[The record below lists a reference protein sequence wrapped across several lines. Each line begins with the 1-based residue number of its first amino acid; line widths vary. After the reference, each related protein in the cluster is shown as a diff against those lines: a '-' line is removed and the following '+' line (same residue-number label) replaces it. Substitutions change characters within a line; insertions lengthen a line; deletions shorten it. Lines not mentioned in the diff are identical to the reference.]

1 MSNVRL
7 SNGSPTLERMDGR
20 LSDHPKPSACRN
32 LFGMVDHE
40 ELTKELK
47 GHLQGM
53 DEASSAKW
61 NFDFSN
67 HKPLPYGRFEWQIV
81 DSKDVPEFYNRPQRA
96 KKDICL
102 SGNNNMDLNGNHNCL
117 VVIPCQESAG
127 DRFCEGKTEK
137 PESPMDC
144 KDQCSGQ
151 RKRPA
156 SHDSSSQNK
165 RTHTPEN
172 QSQDTNVNRVKRAG
186 GVIPLFI
193 KLFSPC

>member
-7 SNGSPTLERMDGR
+7 SNGSPTLERMDAR

-32 LFGMVDHE
+32 LFGTVDRE
-40 ELTKELK
+40 ELKKDLK

-53 DEASSAKW
+53 EEASSAKW

-67 HKPLPYGRFEWQIV
+67 HKPLPNGRYEWEIV
-81 DSKDVPEFYNRPQRA
+81 ESKDVPDFYNRPQRA
-96 KKDICL
+96 PKDVCL
-102 SGNNNMDLNGNHNCL
+102 SGNNNMDFNGNHNCL
-117 VVIPCQESAG
+117 TASPCQEGVG
-127 DRFCEGKTEK
+127 DRFSDEKTDK
-137 PESPMDC
+137 SDSPMDC

-165 RTHTPEN
+165 RTHTQEN
-172 QSQDTNVNRVKRAG
+172 KSQDTNVNLVKE
-186 GVIPLFI
+186 LEM
-193 KLFSPC
+193 